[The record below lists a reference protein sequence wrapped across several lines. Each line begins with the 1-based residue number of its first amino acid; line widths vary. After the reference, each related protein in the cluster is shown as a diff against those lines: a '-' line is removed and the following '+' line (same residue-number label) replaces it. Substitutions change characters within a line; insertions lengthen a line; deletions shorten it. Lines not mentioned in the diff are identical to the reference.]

1 MARNPRKKEGV
12 VNLKKNITFLVL
24 YAIAGLVI
32 LPVLAYILL
41 GIIENE
47 FDVGAFLDNVSV
59 GYILGL
65 VTNPEVYKSYFTIN
79 PINVACWGLIG
90 YGLVMLLLSNVGPS
104 EKKKYKQVEGY
115 GSHGTSRWQT
125 DKEIK
130 EHYYKGE
137 RQGWFLGTIDPTHYV
152 PGKNAAVHAIKNSG
166 ELNAQINLV
175 GPPGSNKTT
184 GFLYPNMFHIP
195 DAYRNSE
202 EKPDIIVTDPKGEI
216 FAYTGQ
222 YLKNYNY
229 DIHVVDFIHLTYGD
243 AVNVISYVEDAE
255 DIMRVAKGFVSAAGS
270 TEGVT
275 KTGDPIWENGEAL
288 LLGALIGFVKEV
300 YPEEE
305 QTFDTIGK
313 IIGSPNLRDPEL
325 AEKFFV
331 RHNVEGYAAE
341 LWDKFLNLEDKVR
354 SGVVG
359 GLSIMMTLFSL
370 PRVKHV
376 TNRNTVD
383 FRRLGTKKDKP
394 MAIFIQMPDEDRT
407 FSPIVNAIISVLF
420 RTMYKTARE
429 TQSRLPNPVYFILE
443 EIANIGKIPNI
454 EELLG
459 TMRGRRIYPMMI
471 WQDLNQM
478 KRMFGDAWEGIIA
491 KCDTQIYLGANDKFT
506 TQYVSEQLGKTTIRT
521 QGTSGG
527 SGGVMSSTKTTRS
540 ENYQQRQLL
549 FPDEV
554 KGFDNS
560 AYIMLQRSRHPVSLY
575 KTQYKYWEKDKVLC
589 EPLEIRDFPLL
600 SRLYKKPIPVQEEI
614 AVAAETLPEEKDKE
628 IEQAVIVE
636 SVFPLEKEEMLSLS
650 ETLVENEAVEIE
662 WDSPAI
668 EEDSEVTTFDVAT
681 DYEDEDEDE
690 FEFDSIEPVDSDFL
704 VLPASEIDR

>member
-1 MARNPRKKEGV
+1 M
-12 VNLKKNITFLVL
+12 KNAIAVL
-24 YAIAGLVI
+24 LFYAIAGLVI
-32 LPVLAYILL
+32 LPVIAYITI
-41 GIIENE
+41 GIIEK
-47 FDVGAFLDNVSV
+47 DLPIDTFLDNVSF
-59 GYILGL
+59 GYFLEL
-65 VTNPEVYKSYFTIN
+65 VINPEVYRSYFTIN
-79 PINVACWGLIG
+79 PINAACWGLIG
-90 YGLVMLLLSNVGPS
+90 YGLIMWMLSKVGPG
-104 EKKKYKQVEGY
+104 EKKRFQQVEGY

-125 DKEIK
+125 DREMK

-137 RQGWFLGTIDPTHYV
+137 RQGWFLGSIEPTHYV
-152 PGKNAAVHAIKNSG
+152 PGKSAAVHAINNTGK
-166 ELNAQINLV
+166 LNGQINLV
-175 GPPGSNKTT
+175 GPPGSDKTT

-195 DAYRNSE
+195 YAYRNSE
-202 EKPDIIVTDPKGEI
+202 ENPDIIVTDPKGEI
-216 FAYTGQ
+216 LAYTGQ
-222 YLKNYNY
+222 YLKDYNY

-243 AVNVISYVEDAE
+243 AVNVISYVEDDE
-255 DIMRVAKGFVSAAGS
+255 DILRVAKGFVSAAGS
-270 TEGVT
+270 SEGVT

-288 LLGALIGFVKEV
+288 LLGALIAFVKEV

-325 AEKFFV
+325 AEKFFE

-341 LWDKFLNLEDKVR
+341 LWNKFLNLEDKVR

-394 MAIFIQMPDEDRT
+394 MAIFIQMPDEDKT
-407 FSPIVNAIISVLF
+407 FSPIVNAIISILF
-420 RTMYKTARE
+420 RTMYRTARE
-429 TQSRLPNPVYFILE
+429 TKSRLPNPVYFILE

-527 SGGVMSSTKTTRS
+527 SGGIMSSTKTTRS

-560 AYIMLQRSRHPVSLY
+560 LFIMLQRSRQPVSLF
-575 KTQYKYWEKDKVLC
+575 KTQYKYWENDKILC
-589 EPLEIRDFPLL
+589 QPLEIRDFPLL
-600 SRLYKKPIPVQEEI
+600 SRLYKKPVLAQEEI
-614 AVAAETLPEEKDKE
+614 AVAAEIIPKEKEKETETEKAVLADTALE
-628 IEQAVIVE
+628 IEDNISQ
-636 SVFPLEKEEMLSLS
+636 S
-650 ETLVENEAVEIE
+650 ETLVNGVE
-662 WDSPAI
+662 AI
-668 EEDSEVTTFDVAT
+668 ELEVEAPGIDVEMEEVEFEIVNDDEEEDD
-681 DYEDEDEDE
+681 
-690 FEFDSIEPVDSDFL
+690 FEFDSIGPEESEFV